1 MTDRKCM
8 FDNKDDDQYALSSDA
23 DENDINSLIKVNE
36 GKLLKYE

>member
-1 MTDRKCM
+1 M